1 MDGSNPIHEEPLHQ
15 QTAAVV
21 KVEVKP
27 QQVLNLSK
35 SVGESFSC
43 EESVPFEFKAN
54 PQNIKSGDVD
64 FKPEKPLRK
73 SLTEGVIKLCFI
85 FSVKFHS

>member
-21 KVEVKP
+21 KVGVKP

-35 SVGESFSC
+35 SVGESFTC
-43 EESVPFEFKAN
+43 EKSVPFEFKAN
-54 PQNIKSGDVD
+54 PQNIKSEDVD

-73 SLTEGVIKLCFI
+73 SLTEGVMAMSIILYSK
-85 FSVKFHS
+85 